1 MKGKKKFLGMALGAI
16 CSMTLIGGSAYA
28 MEYSGADSTIKEPTV
43 STTGDGESYTREEL
57 AEKLGITPEELDAK
71 VVRYEF
77 KLTEEATKIS
87 GRVENGVHISQE
99 VTKITDE
106 K

>member
-16 CSMTLIGGSAYA
+16 CAMTLIGGSAYA
-28 MEYSGADSTIKEPTV
+28 MEYSGVDSEIKEPTV
-43 STTGDGESYTREEL
+43 ATTGDGESYTREEL

-77 KLTEEATKIS
+77 KLTEASKTS
-87 GRVENGVHISQE
+87 GRVENGVLISQE